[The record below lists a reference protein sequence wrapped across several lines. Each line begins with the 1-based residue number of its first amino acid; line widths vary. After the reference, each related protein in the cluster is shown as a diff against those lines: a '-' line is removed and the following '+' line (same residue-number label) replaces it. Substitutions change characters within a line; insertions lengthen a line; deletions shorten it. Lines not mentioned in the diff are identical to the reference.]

1 MRQIALAAVQVAHEA
16 GGATV
21 DEVEIPD
28 LAARAERD
36 QKARAARATA
46 DRGGSGSGSGSS
58 GGKDRGPAGATAR
71 LYFGVGRA
79 TGVRPQDLVGAIAN
93 ETKLSGRD
101 IGAIRVAER
110 HSVVEVPERAVDEV
124 IAAMGRTTIK
134 GTRPTVRRYREETSA
149 KVHRHRPDRT

>member
-1 MRQIALAAVQVAHEA
+1 
-16 GGATV
+16 
-21 DEVEIPD
+21 
-28 LAARAERD
+28 
-36 QKARAARATA
+36 
-46 DRGGSGSGSGSS
+46 
-58 GGKDRGPAGATAR
+58 
-71 LYFGVGRA
+71 
-79 TGVRPQDLVGAIAN
+79 VRPQDLVGAIAN